1 MIVQI
6 MKFFENQKI
15 CIHKKLSQFAT
26 SQLWNIFYFKTYFD
40 DLSDYVRKLCN
51 YSKNDKKIK
60 NGIQTV
66 YLLDAL
72 FNYKKY
78 TNFETNINAKA
89 QIIRDIFLQRKLI
102 YELKKY
108 NTIFM
113 SNNYVNNYTNGLSN
127 TKKISE
133 FKDEDCCMP
142 KLILITDKK
151 IYCIQIFNLILDG
164 WIASENLDWH
174 TLEQLLNENMSSI
187 DDKIFFDF
195 LVNHHDLNSIDPT
208 IIKKISI
215 KNNILNIDI
224 LNIILN
230 EEIHL
235 FNERIEKFEFM
246 DKEFNVVNHIDK
258 TMNLILKNQD
268 NHYYLKSEKDILSIF

>member
-1 MIVQI
+1 MKI

-15 CIHKKLSQFAT
+15 FIHKKLIEFTT
-26 SQLWNIFYFKTYFD
+26 SQLWNIFYIQTYLD
-40 DLSDYVRKLCN
+40 DLKNYFRKLCN
-51 YSKNDKKIK
+51 DNLKNENNKNK

-66 YLLDAL
+66 YLLDTML
-72 FNYKKY
+72 NYKKY
-78 TNFETNINAKA
+78 INVEKNTNTKA

-113 SNNYVNNYTNGLSN
+113 SNNYVNKYTNSLNN
-127 TKKISE
+127 TKEISE
-133 FKDEDCCMP
+133 IKDEDYCMP

-151 IYCIQIFNLILDG
+151 IYCIEIFNLILDE
-164 WIASENLDWH
+164 WIESEYLEWH
-174 TLEQLLNENMSSI
+174 TLEQLLNENMNYI
-187 DDKIFFDF
+187 NEKIFFDF

-208 IIKKISI
+208 IIKKMSI

-224 LNIILN
+224 LNLILN
-230 EEIHL
+230 EEIHI

-246 DKEFNVVNHIDK
+246 DKEFNVIHHIDK
-258 TMNLILKNQD
+258 KMNLILKNED
-268 NHYYLKSEKDILSIF
+268 NHYYLKSEKDLLSIF